1 MADSEQV
8 VTVDTGHI
16 VFPSGGNRTVWE
28 GVLTPKKGID
38 LGLRRRPKRL
48 RIELAI
54 AIDDDSESEAEPGKD
69 KSYLILILYVL

>member
-48 RIELAI
+48 RIELAMTI
-54 AIDDDSESEAEPGKD
+54 DDSESEAEPGKD
-69 KSYLILILYVL
+69 NSYMIQA